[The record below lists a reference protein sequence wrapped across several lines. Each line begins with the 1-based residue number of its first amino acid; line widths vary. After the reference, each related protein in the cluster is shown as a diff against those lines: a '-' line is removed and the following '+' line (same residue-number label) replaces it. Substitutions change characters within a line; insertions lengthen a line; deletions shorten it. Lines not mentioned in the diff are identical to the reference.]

1 MGIKESAGGLF
12 RSVGMWTVSIFQWVF
27 TQKPFK
33 LFGMIAFILTI
44 WQGIARAIIETQ
56 PQVELQ
62 VYIGHLIL
70 NSVKN
75 IALIILSVDN
85 DIYLLSKQY
94 MNIALPTLWQTI
106 KAGLFIIKDIYF
118 YLWWYKIF
126 ESLFINAG
134 KTLGTDINQ
143 STGKFDLFRT
153 VIGKYLLFFVVMNFV
168 GMIGTGVITFQIPQE
183 MNLINKTIYFFNTN
197 FATGFDFVF
206 KLFPFKG
213 LTHFMIFS
221 LGKMVSVII
230 GTYVGE
236 QLINSTNLTK

>member
-12 RSVGMWTVSIFQWVF
+12 SSVGMWTVSIFQWVF

-44 WQGIARAIIETQ
+44 WQGIAMAIIETQ

-106 KAGLFIIKDIYF
+106 K
-118 YLWWYKIF
+118 
-126 ESLFINAG
+126 AG